1 MKESNHIMLRGVKGL
16 HGDSLRARDGEIGSV
31 DEVLFDDEHWTV
43 QYTVE
48 ITNELPKPVV

>member
-1 MKESNHIMLRGVKGL
+1 MSNEPAHYTC
-16 HGDSLRARDGEIGSV
+16 RARDGEIGGV